1 MIKVYVWE
9 DWNTQATVYTLKEF
23 EDKFN
28 KQEMDNNNTRI
39 EFFVASKR
47 N

>member
-9 DWNTQATVYTLKEF
+9 GWNQQATVYTLKEF

-28 KQEMDNNNTRI
+28 KHEMDINNTNI
-39 EFFVASKR
+39 EIFVASKSD
-47 N
+47 